1 MNGEHEAEAISVSIS
16 DNAQA
21 ESMTGP
27 VVSEDAADSR
37 MRRIM
42 EYLQASL
49 DRQDALQANLSAANA
64 DLMVIGYKLATVI
77 KTAMAAAPPSL
88 QTYEE
93 LVPAIGNLL
102 RLHKQIDRFSALD
115 SRLTSAKGSVASL
128 KARASNVVE
137 QSEDLKS

>member
-1 MNGEHEAEAISVSIS
+1 MNGEHEGEAIGASIS

-64 DLMVIGYKLATVI
+64 DLMVIGYKLAAAI
-77 KTAMAAAPPSL
+77 KAAMVAAPPSL
-88 QTYEE
+88 EAYEE

-102 RLHKQIDRFSALD
+102 RIDKQIDRFSALD
-115 SRLTSAKGSVASL
+115 GRLASAK
-128 KARASNVVE
+128 ARTSNVVG